1 MRAYETIVRAIA
13 RTIATVSPVTIA
25 VAVTALSAATLFVV
39 TDTIRT
45 FSENDGELQI
55 VEAVMSEIGTSR
67 IQPAAL
73 TTMPIAAKGPLFE
86 GIDSEALGAVLQRGS
101 WAFVAAF
108 LMIAIAWRRRDQ
120 GAPAIADAAI
130 ATEDPELQR
139 MLATVQEQQR
149 ILARRYYEEKLKAE
163 IANNSKVSFL
173 SHLSHDI
180 RTPLNHI
187 IGFADLM
194 KHETYGPLGDARY
207 ANYVE
212 TIKGSGERLLAF
224 FASILEL
231 AEFESGEKTMRQD
244 PILADDLTRVAVR
257 RFRAQAMRAGIALV
271 CGAPTDAKVIG
282 DRFCLERMLG
292 NLIDNAI
299 RFTPQGGRVTV
310 ASYAADNGIVFEITD
325 TGIGMSPERLQAVS
339 QPFAFAFG
347 DAALTREHGGAGLG
361 ISIAR
366 AIAEQSG
373 GRLAID
379 SRAGMGTTVAV
390 SLPLRPVNYGMAA

>member
-1 MRAYETIVRAIA
+1 
-13 RTIATVSPVTIA
+13 
-25 VAVTALSAATLFVV
+25 
-39 TDTIRT
+39 
-45 FSENDGELQI
+45 
-55 VEAVMSEIGTSR
+55 
-67 IQPAAL
+67 
-73 TTMPIAAKGPLFE
+73 MPIAAKPLPLDS
-86 GIDSEALGAVLQRGS
+86 IDGEAVSGLLQRSG

-108 LMIAIAWRRRDQ
+108 LMIAVAWRRKPQ
-120 GAPAIADAAI
+120 LTPADGIAARH
-130 ATEDPELQR
+130 PELDS

-149 ILARRYYEEKLKAE
+149 VLARRYYEEKLKAQL
-163 IANNSKVSFL
+163 ANNSKIAFL

-194 KHETYGPLGDARY
+194 RQETYGPLGDTRY
-207 ANYVE
+207 ANYVD
-212 TIKGSGERLLAF
+212 TIKGSGERLLTF

-231 AEFESGEKTMRQD
+231 AEFESGEKALRRDTLITDEVIRT
-244 PILADDLTRVAVR
+244 ATR
-257 RFRAQAMRAGIALV
+257 RFRAQAMRAGITLTT
-271 CGAPTDAKVIG
+271 GAPTGATLIG

-292 NLIDNAI
+292 NIIDNAI

-310 ASYAADNGIVFEITD
+310 AAYAADNGIVLEVTD
-325 TGIGMSPERLQAVS
+325 TGIGMSEERLQAVS

-379 SRAGMGTTVAV
+379 SRPGMGTTVAI
-390 SLPLRPVNYGMAA
+390 SLPLRPYEFATEAA